1 MPSTPPPS
9 THLHTE
15 FPWLERLAHTL
26 GSATITAISPL
37 TGGAC
42 QENYR
47 IDGASGGVPFRY
59 ALRSDARSSLP
70 GSLDRAAEAR
80 AIRAAVAAG
89 VPTPAVCHELPD
101 LLRDGA
107 TATVLEWRDGVAIA
121 AKVLKDPRLAAARD
135 ALPEDLAA
143 ALVRIH
149 SVAPDDAP
157 SFRPTTPWSSTGE
170 DATEAALAFTRW
182 NLDTLPD
189 PYPSLEL
196 ALRWLSENR
205 PAPRLARLVHGDF
218 RMGNFLVAPEG
229 LTAILDWE
237 FAHWGSPAEDLGWL
251 CVRDWR
257 FGRLS
262 LAAGGLTTRHA
273 FFAAYAEAGGPAV
286 DPAEVHWWEILGNL
300 RWAAGAA
307 HQTQRVL
314 TGAEADLEL
323 LVIGRRVSE
332 MAFEA
337 LRLIDVGAP

>member
-1 MPSTPPPS
+1 MHPSS
-9 THLHTE
+9 TDLLTE
-15 FPWLERLAHTL
+15 FPWLGRLADTL
-26 GSATITAISPL
+26 GDATITAVSPL
-37 TGGAC
+37 AGGAC
-42 QENYR
+42 QDNFR
-47 IDGASGGVPFRY
+47 IDGTSGGVPFRY

-70 GSLDRAAEAR
+70 GSLDRAAEAQ
-80 AIRAAVAAG
+80 AIRAAVAAD
-89 VPTPAVCHELPD
+89 VPTPGVCHELAD
-101 LLRDGA
+101 LLREGA

-121 AKVLKDPRLAAARD
+121 AKVLKDPRLAAARE
-135 ALPEDLAA
+135 ALPGQLAA

-149 SVAPDDAP
+149 SVGPDRAL
-157 SFRPTTPWSSTGE
+157 SFRPSTPWSSTGE
-170 DATEAALAFTRW
+170 DAVEPALAFTRW

-196 ALRWLSENR
+196 ALRWLSEHR
-205 PAPRLARLVHGDF
+205 PAPRPARLVHGDF
-218 RMGNFLVAPEG
+218 RMGNFLVGPAG
-229 LTAILDWE
+229 LTAVLDWE

-257 FGRLS
+257 FGRLP

-273 FFAAYAEAGGPAV
+273 FFDAYTAAGGGPV

-337 LRLIDVGAP
+337 LRLIDVGAS